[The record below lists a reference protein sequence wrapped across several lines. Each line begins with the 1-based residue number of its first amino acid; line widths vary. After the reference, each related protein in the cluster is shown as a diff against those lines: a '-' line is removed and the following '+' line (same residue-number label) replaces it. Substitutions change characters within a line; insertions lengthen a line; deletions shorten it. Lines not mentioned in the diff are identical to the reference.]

1 MRRGV
6 IGEPLPYDAEL
17 LGGRK
22 EIGEDKDKPEL
33 LQILPVPGEKETVRN
48 IGDRIDQQGDTEDGD
63 KAGFAPLGNA
73 GKQGKE

>member
-1 MRRGV
+1 MTNHQ
-6 IGEPLPYDAEL
+6 L
-17 LGGRK
+17 K
-22 EIGEDKDKPEL
+22 
-33 LQILPVPGEKETVRN
+33 QILPVPGEKETVRN